1 MLKTFMKSK
10 FNFTIVSITIFIFS
24 IITICCAP
32 IINKIYDDFENWK
45 SLNCGIFSDLINSK
59 DIGLN
64 DYENYKYLKSLCQ
77 RQKSMYDLEYTSL
90 IFSTT
95 LSFICFCLSLFI
107 QLEIGTNYKN
117 KIGLFS
123 FFSGIICFILTFI
136 YVCYSG
142 YIFNNDIA
150 YGKIEQR
157 SFNID
162 NSIKKLFPNGAT
174 YKLSDNKYITAY
186 DEDTNDYSNFIKY
199 KDLGDRIYNYDE
211 ELSIKY
217 YSNMSCFMRNVTLRQ
232 SPIDYSCKYIFT
244 EPNLNPSNKYLYER
258 WMATL
263 VLSSFIF
270 IFNICLSLL
279 GFKLYKDKKEELKSL
294 NTINMPKEIQINN
307 FKKNSEILN
316 IKVAK
321 TTKYRN
327 NENDIF
333 KIREQIYK
341 EYKNNAMIKDDE
353 DKVDNDNNDNEKG
366 SNDKNNQYIKI

>member
-1 MLKTFMKSK
+1 
-10 FNFTIVSITIFIFS
+10 
-24 IITICCAP
+24 
-32 IINKIYDDFENWK
+32 
-45 SLNCGIFSDLINSK
+45 
-59 DIGLN
+59 
-64 DYENYKYLKSLCQ
+64 
-77 RQKSMYDLEYTSL
+77 MYDLEYISL

-142 YIFNNDIA
+142 FIFNNDIA

-199 KDLGDRIYNYDE
+199 KDLGERIYNYDE

-270 IFNICLSLL
+270 IFNICLSIL
-279 GFKLYKDKKEELKSL
+279 GFLLFKDKTDEFKSL
-294 NTINMPKEIQINN
+294 NNINLPKDIEINN
-307 FKKNSEILN
+307 IKKNSDILN
-316 IKVAK
+316 IKIDK
-321 TTKYRN
+321 TTKYKN
-327 NENDIF
+327 SKND
-333 KIREQIYK
+333 KIKISEQIEN
-341 EYKNNAMIKDDE
+341 EYKNNNSIIKDDE
-353 DKVDNDNNDNEKG
+353 DKDNNNNDTEKG
-366 SNDKNNQYIKI
+366 SNDKNNYYINI

>member
-1 MLKTFMKSK
+1 MFKTFMKSK

-211 ELSIKY
+211 ELNIKY
-217 YSNMSCFMRNVTLRQ
+217 YSNISCFMRNITLRQ
-232 SPIDYSCKYIFT
+232 RPIDYSCKYIFT
-244 EPNLNPSNKYLYER
+244 EPNLNLSNKYLYDR

-263 VLSSFIF
+263 VLSGFIF
-270 IFNICLSLL
+270 IFDICLSIL
-279 GFKLYKDKKEELKSL
+279 GFLLFKDKTTEELNNL
-294 NTINMPKEIQINN
+294 NNLNLPKEIEINN
-307 FKKNSEILN
+307 IKKNSDILN
-316 IKVAK
+316 IKNNNK
-321 TTKYRN
+321 SKYKSS
-327 NENDIF
+327 ENDIF
-333 KIREQIYK
+333 KIREEIYN
-341 EYKNNAMIKDDE
+341 EYKNDPMIK
-353 DKVDNDNNDNEKG
+353 VDTDRVNNDNENEKG
-366 SNDKNNQYIKI
+366 STDKNNLYIKI

>member
-1 MLKTFMKSK
+1 MFKTFMKSK

-64 DYENYKYLKSLCQ
+64 DYESYKYLKSLCQ

-90 IFSTT
+90 IFSTS

-107 QLEIGTNYKN
+107 QLEIFTNYKN

-174 YKLSDNKYITAY
+174 YKLGDNKYITAY

-321 TTKYRN
+321 TTKYIN